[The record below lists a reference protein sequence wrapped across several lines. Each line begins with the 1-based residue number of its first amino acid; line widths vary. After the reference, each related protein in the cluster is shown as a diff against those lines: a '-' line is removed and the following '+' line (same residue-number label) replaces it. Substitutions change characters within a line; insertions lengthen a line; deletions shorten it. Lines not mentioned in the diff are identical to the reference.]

1 MSSNEGL
8 GRHFKRRHSL
18 LRALDPPTATG
29 KGRINTTENTTKK
42 KQFDYSPIQSIKG
55 DKESSLGIDELS
67 LDLQTS
73 GKRSK
78 STMKALDQMKIL
90 FTGISM
96 SI

>member
-1 MSSNEGL
+1 
-8 GRHFKRRHSL
+8 
-18 LRALDPPTATG
+18 LDPPTG

-42 KQFDYSPIQSIKG
+42 KQFDYSPIQSING
-55 DKESSLGIDELS
+55 DNESSLGIDELS

-73 GKRSK
+73 KRSK

-90 FTGISM
+90 FTGISK